1 MRRMGR
7 RLVVYEGIGAWR
19 ADVADVQLGAGSL
32 AATGTQIGVEPL
44 PYRLDWE
51 LTTGSGFV
59 TRRIAV
65 LATGAGWWRRL
76 ELERDDV
83 GRWSAGT
90 ASWGDTTLQD
100 PGGDTAGLG
109 AALDCDLGRC
119 PVTNTMPVLRH
130 ALHQR
135 PGGVDFTMAWI
146 SVPDLR
152 VIPAA
157 QRYEHLAP
165 GRVRYTG
172 SHRGFTGELELD
184 DEGIVTLYPELAR
197 RVAG

>member
-1 MRRMGR
+1 MR
-7 RLVVYEGIGAWR
+7 RLVVFEGIGSWR
-19 ADVADVQLGAGSL
+19 AEVADVQLGSSSL
-32 AATGTQIGVEPL
+32 AATGTQMGVDPL

-51 LTTGSGFV
+51 LTTGNAFV
-59 TRRIAV
+59 TRRLAV

-76 ELERDDV
+76 TIERDDV
-83 GRWSAGT
+83 GRWSAAAATG
-90 ASWGDTTLQD
+90 GDAVALPA
-100 PGGDTAGLG
+100 PGGDTTGLD

-130 ALHQR
+130 RLHER
-135 PGGVDFTMAWI
+135 PGAVDFTMAWV

-152 VIPAA
+152 VIPAP

-184 DEGIVTLYPELAR
+184 RDGIVTHYPELAR
-197 RVAG
+197 LVAG